1 MDGHIGGLLDEV
13 AIKDLKSHDKTLDVL
28 FNQDRKR
35 YVVVQDRRLVPNA
48 RREEVWKPW
57 VTDKVLAGC
66 PAARRWGNL
75 TPYESLL
82 IMDYEGTPIHGNA
95 AFVMRLLHER
105 TIIKGDRAA
114 KARLNAHNE
123 SIDRR
128 EAQDNADWA
137 RATIEDASWIKK
149 RVRIA
154 QNDHRR

>member
-28 FNQDRKR
+28 FNQERKR

-48 RREEVWKPW
+48 KREEVWRPW
-57 VTDKVLAGC
+57 VIDKVLSGC
-66 PAARRWGNL
+66 PAARRWGDL

-82 IMDYEGTPIHGNA
+82 IMDYDGTPIHGNA
-95 AFVMRLLHER
+95 AFVMRLLRER
-105 TIIKGDRAA
+105 TVIKGDRQ
-114 KARLNAHNE
+114 ARARIREHNE
-123 SIDRR
+123 AIDRR
-128 EAQDNADWA
+128 EHQDQMDWS
-137 RATIEDASWIKK
+137 RDVIEQASWFKK